1 MKVIKSKTMSQ
12 SDQGLLHK
20 KKLIF
25 FPKDKDNTPFFY
37 FLVSTYTLP
46 NPNQLLSR
54 HHGLEPEL

>member
-1 MKVIKSKTMSQ
+1 MSQ
-12 SDQGLLHK
+12 SDQVLLHK

-25 FPKDKDNTPFFY
+25 IPKDKDNTSFFY